1 MSGGGKVLII
11 GKNGRMGA
19 ALARRYEPSREVM
32 SWGRSELDLLDLTAV
47 REKTGTTDFQTLI
60 YTAGVTNVDY
70 CEDHED
76 EAFCTNGEAPRIL
89 AEICAEKEARF
100 IHVSTDYVFDGK
112 STVPLDETAP
122 ARPLSVYGRSKL
134 AGEQAVLSVSGDF
147 LVIRVSWLFG
157 PDKPSFP
164 DMILKRAMISDHVEA
179 ISDKVSCPTY
189 SEDFAEWVEP
199 MLDDK
204 RYCGLL
210 HLCNSGSTSWQNY
223 GQATLDIAASLGIPL
238 KATEVAGISRI
249 NFPAFKA
256 ERPEF
261 TSFDTGK
268 YQQLSGRTPRPW
280 KEALEEYLKTA
291 VLPRL

>member
-1 MSGGGKVLII
+1 MSYGGKVLII
-11 GKNGRMGA
+11 GANGRMGA
-19 ALARRYEPSREVM
+19 ALARKYGASREII
-32 SWGRSELDLLDLTAV
+32 SWGRAELDLLNLSAV
-47 REKTGTTDFQTLI
+47 RDQTSKTDFQTLI

-76 EAFCTNGEAPRIL
+76 EAFCTNSEAPRIL
-89 AEICAEKEARF
+89 AALCAEKKARL

-112 STVPLDETAP
+112 STIPLNEDSSTE
-122 ARPLSVYGRSKL
+122 PLSVYGRSKL
-134 AGEQAVLSVSGDF
+134 AGENAVLSVSPDF

-157 PDKPSFP
+157 PDRPSFP
-164 DMILKRAMISDHVEA
+164 DMILKRAMESDHVEA

-204 RYCGLL
+204 RYSGLL

-223 GQATLDIAASLGIPL
+223 GQTTLDIAAKLGIAL
-238 KATEVAGISRI
+238 KATKVQGVSRV

-268 YQQLSGRTPRPW
+268 YQRLSGKTPRPW
-280 KEALEEYLKTA
+280 QDALEEYLKTA
-291 VLPRL
+291 VLPKL